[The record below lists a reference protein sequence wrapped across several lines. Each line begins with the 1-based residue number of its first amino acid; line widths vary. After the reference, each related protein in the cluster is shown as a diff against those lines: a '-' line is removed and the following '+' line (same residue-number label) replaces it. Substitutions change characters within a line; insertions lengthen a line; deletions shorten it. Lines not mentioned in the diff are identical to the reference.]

1 MPPRFFVDAQLRASP
16 ATIALP
22 EAVAHHA
29 TRVLRLSTGDPIV
42 LFDGT
47 GGEYHATLLDAGRH
61 GATVRIDRF
70 EPAER
75 ESPLHVT
82 LVQAIL
88 AADPMDYAVRKTVEL
103 GVTALQPV
111 FAARTQRSFR
121 SEDKRLGHWRAIA
134 VAACEQCGRNRVP
147 EVAAPLALDAWLR
160 SARESPAVIAGP
172 ATEVSLAAFASRTA
186 PAAIVVGPEGGF
198 TDDEMALARD
208 CGVVAVH
215 LGPRVLRAETA
226 GVAALAMLAALVGDA
241 R

>member
-1 MPPRFFVDAQLRASP
+1 MPPRFFVDATLRPPP
-16 ATIALP
+16 ATIPLP

-29 TRVLRLSTGDPIV
+29 TRVLRLSAGDPVV
-42 LFDGT
+42 LFDGN
-47 GGEYHATLLDAGRH
+47 GGEYHATLVEASRH
-61 GATVRIDRF
+61 GATARVDRF
-70 EPAER
+70 DPVER
-75 ESPLHVT
+75 ESPLRVA

-88 AADPMDYAVRKTVEL
+88 AADAMDYAVRKAVEL
-103 GVTALQPV
+103 GAASIQPV
-111 FAARTQRSFR
+111 AAARTQRSSR

-147 EVAAPLALDAWLR
+147 EVAAPLGLDAWLR
-160 SARESPAVIAGP
+160 SARASPAVLAGP
-172 ATEVSLAAFASRTA
+172 GTGMSLAAFASRTL

-198 TDDEMALARD
+198 TDGEVALARD

-226 GVAALAMLAALVGDA
+226 GVAALAMLAALAGDA